1 MLSKSLAISLEISSH
16 QSSESPINYSLAVA
30 PLPRN
35 PWGND
40 ATRNRHFCKSHHFF
54 LTTTRRPADHHGIRQ
69 DRRALRLRWLR
80 RDFRVGHHP
89 PDRPGQGVFTSFVG
103 WKRLIC
109 AATHGTQCTYVSR
122 QAQSAGNDRKKSAG
136 GLIGGWHWGF
146 YPKFWM
152 EAFALMLRTEGP
164 FATGTIEQASS
175 AVSASAFCDSSRV
188 RSEKRS
194 LAFGRP
200 PIVQAA
206 SVTCQYFCYGD
217 GPEGNTNQMR
227 ILFHPLSLS

>member
-1 MLSKSLAISLEISSH
+1 MTQRNTHTSALLQIASFFSH
-16 QSSESPINYSLAVA
+16 
-30 PLPRN
+30 
-35 PWGND
+35 
-40 ATRNRHFCKSHHFF
+40 
-54 LTTTRRPADHHGIRQ
+54 
-69 DRRALRLRWLR
+69 
-80 RDFRVGHHP
+80 HHP
-89 PDRPGQGVFTSFVG
+89 PTIMGFAKTAEPFVCGGSAATFASVIIHPIDLAKVCFTSFVG

-122 QAQSAGNDRKKSAG
+122 PGRHKVPAMIGRKVPVASLG
-136 GLIGGWHWGF
+136 DLC
-146 YPKFWM
+146 PKFWM
-152 EAFALMLRTEGP
+152 EAFALLRTVGP

-175 AVSASAFCDSSRV
+175 SITLLSSAASASAFCDSSRV

-200 PIVQAA
+200 PIAQAA

-217 GPEGNTNQMR
+217 GAEGNTNQMR